1 MEKFEIYDSL
11 TYYLTVNL
19 FTLNKKRDTID
30 LYGYNPD
37 NAAHRWVLDCA
48 TLVAPIYDKRIRL
61 QASWWTRFKYWCA
74 HRKAVHYIKPLHDHP
89 EGEQSIDNILTFML
103 PLGIQISG
111 DQSFSFENINNY
123 LQKEDSNDS

>member
-37 NAAHRWVLDCA
+37 SAAHRWVLDCA

-74 HRKAVHYIKPLHDHP
+74 HRKAVHYIKPLRDRP